1 MVLSYVLQ
9 VLQINDHLVP
19 VATSAFTSQPRGR
32 YREFTVGHFN
42 LRPRW
47 SWVYR
52 EFSDPEAMTGVFFCR
67 FKMVSLKKPFS
78 LVVLANADFRWTITS
93 ILSLKFQMLIG

>member
-1 MVLSYVLQ
+1 M
-9 VLQINDHLVP
+9 NDHLVP
-19 VATSAFTSQPRGR
+19 VATSGFTSQPRGR

-52 EFSDPEAMTGVFFCR
+52 EFSDPEAMTTGFFLEIQ
-67 FKMVSLKKPFS
+67 KVSLKKPFL
-78 LVVLANADFRWTITS
+78 LVALANADFCWTISS
-93 ILSLKFQMLIG
+93 IISLKFQMLIG